1 MSSQINQV
9 KLCKIV
15 INIGVGK
22 SGEPIEQAKRII
34 SEICDQASVT
44 TYAKKSYRELGI
56 QKNSP
61 IGVKTTLRKQIAEDT
76 LKKLLAACGNKVSKR
91 SFDLTGNF
99 SFGVKEHIE
108 IPGTKYDPQLGIWG
122 MDVAVSLE
130 KTGYGVKRRQIRPST
145 VGKRQQ
151 VSQEEAIAFAKE
163 NLGVNV
169 EE

>member
-1 MSSQINQV
+1 MASQINQV
-9 KLCKIV
+9 KLTKVV
-15 INIGVGK
+15 INIGAGK

-34 SEICDQASVT
+34 LEICDQTPVT
-44 TYAKKSYRELGI
+44 TYAKKSYRELGV

-61 IGVKTTLRKQIAEDT
+61 IGVKTTLRKQIAEET
-76 LKKLLAACGNKVSKR
+76 LKKLFIACGNKIAKR

-122 MDVAVSLE
+122 MDVCVSLE

-145 VGKRQQ
+145 IGKNQQ
-151 VSQEEAIAFAKE
+151 VSQDEAINFAKE
-163 NLGVNV
+163 HFGIVV

>member
-34 SEICDQASVT
+34 SEICDQTPVT

-130 KTGYGVKRRQIRPST
+130 KTGYGLKRRQIRPGT

>member
-76 LKKLLAACGNKVSKR
+76 LKKLLTACDNKVSKR

>member
-34 SEICDQASVT
+34 SEICDQTPVT
-44 TYAKKSYRELGI
+44 TYAKKALRELGI
-56 QKNSP
+56 QKNTP
-61 IGVKTTLRKQIAEDT
+61 IGVKTTIRKEIAHET
-76 LKKLLAACGNKVSKR
+76 LKKLLIACDNRVPKR
-91 SFDLTGNF
+91 SFDRTGNF

-151 VSQEEAIAFAKE
+151 VSQEEAITFAKE
-163 NLGVNV
+163 NFGVNV

>member
-34 SEICDQASVT
+34 SEICDQTSVT

-76 LKKLLAACGNKVSKR
+76 LKKLLAACDNKVSKR

-151 VSQEEAIAFAKE
+151 VSQEEAIAFAKD

>member
-34 SEICDQASVT
+34 SEICDQTPVT
-44 TYAKKSYRELGI
+44 TYAKKSYREFGV

-76 LKKLLAACGNKVSKR
+76 LKNLLTACGNKVSNR

-108 IPGTKYDPQLGIWG
+108 IPGTKYNPDLGIWG
-122 MDVAVSLE
+122 MDVCVALE
-130 KTGYGVKRRQIRPST
+130 KIGYGVKRRKIRPSV

-151 VSQEEAIAFAKE
+151 ITKDEAINFATEK
-163 NLGVNV
+163 LGIIVD
-169 EE
+169 E

>member
-76 LKKLLAACGNKVSKR
+76 LKKLLTACGNKVSKR

-130 KTGYGVKRRQIRPST
+130 KIGYGLKRRQIRPGT

-151 VSQEEAIAFAKE
+151 VSQEDAITFAKE
-163 NLGVNV
+163 NLGVTV

>member
-34 SEICDQASVT
+34 SEICDQTPVT
-44 TYAKKSYRELGI
+44 TYAKKSYREFGV

-76 LKKLLAACGNKVSKR
+76 LKKLLTACDNKVSKR

>member
-34 SEICDQASVT
+34 SEICDQTPVT
-44 TYAKKSYRELGI
+44 TYAKKSYRELGV

-76 LKKLLAACGNKVSKR
+76 LKKLLTACDNKVSKR

-163 NLGVNV
+163 NFGVNV

>member
-34 SEICDQASVT
+34 SEICDQTPVT
-44 TYAKKSYRELGI
+44 TYAKKSYRELGV

-76 LKKLLAACGNKVSKR
+76 LKKLLAACGIKVSKR
-91 SFDLTGNF
+91 SFDVTGNF

-122 MDVAVSLE
+122 MDV
-130 KTGYGVKRRQIRPST
+130 
-145 VGKRQQ
+145 
-151 VSQEEAIAFAKE
+151 
-163 NLGVNV
+163 
-169 EE
+169 